1 MAILALGLT
10 KSWMP
15 RWINWTQPKEPWKAW
30 AKPWGVSTSIRS
42 SRRPWTQWMRPPTK
56 SRKPWGRWAST
67 SPRWT
72 TSNFVLH
79 LEPDTGYNLPI
90 SAPPND
96 VSTPFLLCLLAEQ
109 QAAAAL
115 AASCS
120 CTLDRIFR
128 KHSEDERFCEFSA
141 YKTSFPRLLVRTSS
155 SWISRPVCAVRHR
168 TEP

>member
-1 MAILALGLT
+1 
-10 KSWMP
+10 
-15 RWINWTQPKEPWKAW
+15 
-30 AKPWGVSTSIRS
+30 
-42 SRRPWTQWMRPPTK
+42 MRPPTK

-96 VSTPFLLCLLAEQ
+96 VSTPSLLCLLAEQ

-141 YKTSFPRLLVRTSS
+141 YKTSFPRLLFRTSS
-155 SWISRPVCAVRHR
+155 SWISRPVWSVTVTGCRRRISGRPVSLLPAVQAAFQPARSRRAVSGSLYHGDFFFS
-168 TEP
+168 